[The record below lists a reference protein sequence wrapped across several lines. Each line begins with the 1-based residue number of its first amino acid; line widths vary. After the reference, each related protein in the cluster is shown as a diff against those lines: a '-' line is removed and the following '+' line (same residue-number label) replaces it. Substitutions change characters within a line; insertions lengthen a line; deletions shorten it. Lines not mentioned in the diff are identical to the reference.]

1 MAAVLLA
8 MGAPALEAAPVR
20 HAPAL
25 KATPAW
31 RGPALEAALVDTLIR
46 VDPGARL
53 VVRNHQGTIAVRTW
67 DRPEVR
73 LAPSPG
79 EVAGLKVSS
88 DRGAVRVTASPHAG
102 GDGRDLQLT
111 VPRQMNL
118 ELSGPFADI
127 SVEDTRGH
135 VTVETVSGDVR
146 VRGGAKVGV
155 RAVEGDVTL
164 EGVRESVQVS
174 SVDGDVRLT
183 DVTGDVSVDAIDG
196 DVILRNVRSESVRIS
211 TVDGDVRFDGE
222 IRDGGRY
229 RLVTHDGTVAVSVPS
244 DANVTVAVSTYAG
257 DFTASFPV
265 TLRTGPGKRFD
276 FALGTGSARL
286 ELEAFDGEIRLVRPG
301 EELFDN
307 D

>member
-1 MAAVLLA
+1 M
-8 MGAPALEAAPVR
+8 
-20 HAPAL
+20 
-25 KATPAW
+25 
-31 RGPALEAALVDTLIR
+31 
-46 VDPGARL
+46 
-53 VVRNHQGTIAVRTW
+53 VRNHQGTITVRTW
-67 DRPEVR
+67 DRSEVR
-73 LAPSPG
+73 VSPSPRQ
-79 EVAGLKVSS
+79 VSGLRVDA
-88 DRGAVRVTASPHAG
+88 DRGLVRVTASPQAG

-118 ELSGPFADI
+118 DLSGPFADI

-135 VTVETVSGDVR
+135 VTAETVSGDVR
-146 VRGGAKVGV
+146 VRGGAKVAV
-155 RAVEGDVTL
+155 RAVEGDVIL
-164 EGVRESVQVS
+164 EGVLESAQVS

-183 DVTGDVSVDAIDG
+183 DVVGPVSVEAIDG
-196 DVILRNVRSESVRIS
+196 DVTLRNVRSESVRIS

-229 RLVTHDGTVAVSVPS
+229 RLVTHDGLVAVAVPS
-244 DANVTVAVSTYAG
+244 GANVTVAVSTYAG

-301 EELFDN
+301 ETLDN